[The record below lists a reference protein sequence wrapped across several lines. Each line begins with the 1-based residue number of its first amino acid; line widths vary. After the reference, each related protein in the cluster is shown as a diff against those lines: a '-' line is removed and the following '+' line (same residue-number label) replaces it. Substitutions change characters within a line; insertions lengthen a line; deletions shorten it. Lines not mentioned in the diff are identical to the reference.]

1 MVGENIPF
9 VTGQSQTA
17 ATGGQIVS
25 QIDRKDVGITL
36 KLTPQIS
43 SDDNV
48 RLDIYQEISAVT
60 ETAGLNPNIVGP
72 STSKRS
78 ASTTV
83 VVKDKETVVIGGLI
97 RDNVTSSTM
106 KVPLLGDIP
115 ILGWFFKYKTTKVE
129 KVNLMIFI
137 TPYIIKSELDAQEI
151 TRKKGDAIEEF
162 RKEHHIEK
170 KDMGG
175 LIESK
180 KPGSAPTVT
189 APTGTTQ
196 SPVKPAE
203 ETGATEKTGIT
214 APVQSAPTGTTQI
227 TPAEG
232 VR

>member
-1 MVGENIPF
+1 
-9 VTGQSQTA
+9 
-17 ATGGQIVS
+17 
-25 QIDRKDVGITL
+25 
-36 KLTPQIS
+36 
-43 SDDNV
+43 
-48 RLDIYQEISAVT
+48 
-60 ETAGLNPNIVGP
+60 
-72 STSKRS
+72 
-78 ASTTV
+78 
-83 VVKDKETVVIGGLI
+83 
-97 RDNVTSSTM
+97 M

-151 TRKKGDAIEEF
+151 TRKKADAIEEF
-162 RKEHHIEK
+162 RKEFHIEK

-196 SPVKPAE
+196 SPAKPAE
-203 ETGATEKTGIT
+203 ETGAPEKTRIT
-214 APVQSAPTGTTQI
+214 APVQSAPTGTTQAA
-227 TPAEG
+227 PAEV